1 MSPLPT
7 RPLPPGWS
15 LGPVLI
21 LLGVLAIGFAPEPHR
36 LGLGDNQ
43 DPGPRAVPLVL
54 AFGLITGGVAEIVK
68 AWVGRRRLT
77 RSAGAAARKEEDA
90 AAADSSDAQSLGDA
104 AVVLVLVVGYVA
116 ALPWLGF
123 SLSTS
128 LLVVALLLRLGAR
141 WMTAAVAAVV
151 LVLAVRLLFVGL
163 FKVQLPV
170 GQLGLPF

>member
-1 MSPLPT
+1 MSPPPIK
-7 RPLPPGWS
+7 RLPPGWS

-21 LLGVLAIGFAPEPHR
+21 LLGVLAIGFAPQPHR
-36 LGLGDNQ
+36 QGLGDNQ

-54 AFGLITGGVAEIVK
+54 ALGLITGGVAEIVK
-68 AWVGRRRLT
+68 TWVWRRRST
-77 RSAGAAARKEEDA
+77 KSATGAAGNEED
-90 AAADSSDAQSLGDA
+90 AADSSDAEPLGDA
-104 AVVLVLVVGYVA
+104 TVVLVLVVGYVA
-116 ALPWLGF
+116 VLPWLGF

-141 WMTAAVAAVV
+141 WMTAAAAAVV